1 MTWKPSY
8 LTREQM
14 EERRLEGGRLLKAG
28 KLSKAEVARQMGVSR
43 ATVSTWAK
51 AVEAKGIRGLRKRKA
66 AGSKSK
72 LNAQQKQKLKYMLDR
87 GAFANGFPTDRWTLE
102 RVQQLI
108 QQKFEVVYH
117 PNYLN
122 RLLRK
127 LGFSPQKPLPQAIEQ
142 EKELVQAWLQK
153 DWPRIKKVAAAR
165 RRNRVLG

>member
-14 EERRLEGGRLLKAG
+14 EERRLEGGRLLKGG
-28 KLSKAEVARQMGVSR
+28 KMSQAEIARQLGVSR
-43 ATVSTWAK
+43 TTVSDWAK
-51 AVEAKGIRGLRKRKA
+51 TIEAKGIRGLRKRKA
-66 AGSKSK
+66 AGSQSK
-72 LNAQQKQKLKYMLDR
+72 LNLSQKQKLKYMLDR
-87 GAFANGFPTDRWTLE
+87 GALANGFPTDRWTLE
-102 RVQQLI
+102 RVRQLI
-108 QQKFEVVYH
+108 QQKFEITYH

-122 RLLRK
+122 RLLRN

-142 EKELVQAWLQK
+142 DKELVKAWLQQ